1 MTSCHAAAPEFFSA
15 AVTGARRFYLDL
27 QTRAGILMNICK
39 HQTKN
44 DMTTNKRLLKN
55 WFLMPG
61 YAVLVLASVVCAQDK
76 TNSSVQAQSDA
87 SEQSAK
93 AFNDLADKAL
103 LAMKQ
108 RAEELK
114 IKGEAVVAF
123 VPGDDTKSWCSK
135 MLVVGHL
142 KTDSSTNSVG
152 QNLLAIA
159 YSKASEMADTL
170 KPSGSGVRKPLKGEF
185 GYQGGWIV
193 EGKTG
198 HIIAA
203 FSGGRSEEDVQV
215 SKTGVEAL
223 TGSL

>member
-1 MTSCHAAAPEFFSA
+1 
-15 AVTGARRFYLDL
+15 
-27 QTRAGILMNICK
+27 
-39 HQTKN
+39 
-44 DMTTNKRLLKN
+44 MTTNTRLLKN
-55 WFLMPG
+55 LFLLPG
-61 YAVLVLASVVCAQDK
+61 FAVLVFSSAVSAQDK
-76 TNSSVQAQSDA
+76 TNSPVQPQSDA
-87 SEQSAK
+87 AAQSIR
-93 AFNDLADKAL
+93 AFNDLADQAL

-108 RAEELK
+108 RAEDLK
-114 IKGEAVVAF
+114 IKGVAVVAF
-123 VPGDDTKSWCSK
+123 VPGDDTQSWCSK

-142 KTDSSTNSVG
+142 KTDSSTNNVG

-203 FSGGRSEEDVQV
+203 FSGGRSEDDVQV
-215 SKTGVEAL
+215 SKAGIEAL
-223 TGSL
+223 TGEL

>member
-1 MTSCHAAAPEFFSA
+1 
-15 AVTGARRFYLDL
+15 
-27 QTRAGILMNICK
+27 
-39 HQTKN
+39 
-44 DMTTNKRLLKN
+44 MTTYTRLLKN
-55 WFLMPG
+55 LFLLSG
-61 YAVLVLASVVCAQDK
+61 LAVLAFASVLSAQDK
-76 TNSSVQAQSDA
+76 TNSVVPAQSDA
-87 SEQSAK
+87 SAQSIK
-93 AFNDLADKAL
+93 VFDDLADKAL

-108 RAEELK
+108 RAEALK
-114 IKGEAVVAF
+114 IKGVAVVAF
-123 VPGDDTKSWCSK
+123 VPGDNTNSWCSK

-142 KTDSSTNSVG
+142 KTDSSTNNAG
-152 QNLLAIA
+152 DNLLAIA

-215 SKTGVEAL
+215 SKTGIEAL

>member
-1 MTSCHAAAPEFFSA
+1 M
-15 AVTGARRFYLDL
+15 
-27 QTRAGILMNICK
+27 
-39 HQTKN
+39 KN
-44 DMTTNKRLLKN
+44 LFLLLG
-55 WFLMPG
+55 F
-61 YAVLVLASVVCAQDK
+61 AVLTFTSQVSAQVK
-76 TNSSVQAQSDA
+76 TNDPVQVQSDA
-87 SEQSAK
+87 AVQSAK

-114 IKGEAVVAF
+114 IKGVAVVAY
-123 VPGDDTKSWCSK
+123 VPGEETTSWSSK

-142 KTDSSTNSVG
+142 KVDSTTNNAG

-185 GYQGGWIV
+185 GYQGGWIA

-215 SKTGVEAL
+215 SKAGVEVFAGAL
-223 TGSL
+223 

>member
-1 MTSCHAAAPEFFSA
+1 
-15 AVTGARRFYLDL
+15 
-27 QTRAGILMNICK
+27 LMNMGN
-39 HQTKN
+39 HQTQN
-44 DMTTNKRLLKN
+44 NMTTNARLLKN
-55 WFLMPG
+55 LFLLPSF
-61 YAVLVLASVVCAQDK
+61 AVLVFASVVSAQDK
-76 TNSSVQAQSDA
+76 TNGAVQVQSDA
-87 SEQSAK
+87 AAQSIRV
-93 AFNDLADKAL
+93 FNDLADKAL

-114 IKGEAVVAF
+114 IKGVALVAF
-123 VPGDDTKSWCSK
+123 VPGDETTSWSSK

-142 KTDSSTNSVG
+142 KTDSSTNNAG

-185 GYQGGWIV
+185 GYQGGWIA

-203 FSGGRSEEDVQV
+203 FSGGRSEDDVQV
-215 SKTGVEAL
+215 SKTGVEVFAGAL
-223 TGSL
+223 

>member
-1 MTSCHAAAPEFFSA
+1 
-15 AVTGARRFYLDL
+15 
-27 QTRAGILMNICK
+27 
-39 HQTKN
+39 
-44 DMTTNKRLLKN
+44 MTTNTRLLKN
-55 WFLMPG
+55 LFLLPG
-61 YAVLVLASVVCAQDK
+61 FVVLVLASVVAAQDK
-76 TNSSVQAQSDA
+76 TNSPVQVPSAAAAQSI
-87 SEQSAK
+87 K

-103 LAMKQ
+103 LVMKQ

-114 IKGEAVVAF
+114 IKGVAVVAF
-123 VPGDDTKSWCSK
+123 VPGDETTSWCSK

-142 KTDSSTNSVG
+142 KIDSTTNSVG

-170 KPSGSGVRKPLKGEF
+170 KPSGSGVRRPLKGEF
-185 GYQGGWIV
+185 GYQGGWIA

-215 SKTGVEAL
+215 SKTGVEVFAGAL
-223 TGSL
+223 